1 MFRRSRLFA
10 AAAAAAMVSAI
21 GAAPAS
27 AGLMSDCDT
36 PDSSKVFMPW
46 LDTTEYFLAPD
57 GGFENGAAGWSLRGA
72 SVGDGNESYALSGAG
87 SKSLH
92 LGVGDAAT
100 SPEVCVG
107 LEHPTFRFVARKSGG
122 LLATMAVSV
131 VTRDGLV
138 LPLGEMAGTSS
149 WQPSPIMLVGAN
161 LLPTVA
167 GGDSAQVRFR
177 FTPLTGS
184 WQVDDLYVDPR
195 GSW

>member
-1 MFRRSRLFA
+1 MFRRARLLA
-10 AAAAAAMVSAI
+10 AAAIMVSAV

-27 AGLMSDCDT
+27 AGLMSDCNT
-36 PDSSKVFMPW
+36 PASSPVFLPW

-57 GGFENGAAGWSLRGA
+57 GGFEKGAAGWSLDGA
-72 SVGDGNESYALSGAG
+72 AVGSGNESFNLSGDG
-87 SKSLH
+87 KRSLH
-92 LGVGDAAT
+92 LQPGDVAT

-107 LEHPTFRFVARKSGG
+107 LEHPTFRFVARTSDG
-122 LLATMAVSV
+122 LPATLAVSV
-131 VTRDGLV
+131 VTRDGLE

-177 FTPLTGS
+177 FAPVTGG

-195 GSW
+195 GSN